1 MLPTHH
7 FTRRGFIQTSSA
19 LALSLTGL
27 PAFAK
32 EMKSPKLAFSTLG
45 CPDWTLQQIVDF
57 AVKHDFTGIEVRG
70 LLRQMDLPQCKEF
83 SQENIP
89 ATLRLLSDRGLKF
102 INLGSGA
109 SLHFSDPATRKK
121 NIDDGKRFI
130 DLASK
135 LNCPFVRVFPN
146 NFPKEQ
152 TKSQSMELMAKG
164 MLELAEFAEGSDV
177 TVLLETH
184 GDLLYIEDL
193 VQVMQ
198 ACEHKHTGLVWDMTN
213 MWVKTKESPA
223 LAYTKLKKYIHHTH
237 IKNARL
243 VDDKLVYTRIA
254 QGEVPIFEM
263 IDALIQG
270 GYDGYYSFEWEKM
283 WHPELE
289 EPELAIADYA
299 KVMKDYFQKQ

>member
-1 MLPTHH
+1 MLNTNHL
-7 FTRRGFIQTSSA
+7 TRREFIQTSSA
-19 LALSLTGL
+19 LAVSFTGL
-27 PAFAK
+27 SAFENK
-32 EMKSPKLAFSTLG
+32 MKSPKLAFSTLG
-45 CPDWTLQQIVDF
+45 CPDWTLTQIMDF
-57 AVKHDFTGIEVRG
+57 AVKHEFEGIEVRG
-70 LLRQMDLPQCKEF
+70 LMRQMDLPQCKEF

-89 ATLRLLSDRGLKF
+89 ATLRQLHDRGLKF

-109 SLHFSDPATRKK
+109 TLHFSDQATRKK

-135 LNCPFVRVFPN
+135 LQCPFIRVFPN

-152 TKSQSMELMAKG
+152 TKAQSMELMAKG
-164 MLELAEFAEGSDV
+164 MLELAEFAKGSAV

-193 VQVMQ
+193 IHVMQ

-223 LAYTKLKKYIHHTH
+223 VAYAKLKKYIHHTH

-270 GYDGYYSFEWEKM
+270 GYEGYYSFEWEKM

-299 KVMKDYFQKQ
+299 LEMKEYFQKK

>member
-1 MLPTHH
+1 MLPGNRL
-7 FTRRGFIQTSSA
+7 TRRGFIQTTST
-19 LALSLTGL
+19 LAVTLTGL
-27 PAFAK
+27 FAFDNK
-32 EMKSPKLAFSTLG
+32 LKSPKLAFSTLG

-57 AVKHDFTGIEVRG
+57 AVKHGFEGIEVRG
-70 LLRQMDLPQCKEF
+70 LMRQMDLPKCKEF

-89 ATLRLLSDRGLKF
+89 ATLRLLRDHGLKF

-109 SLHFSDPATRKK
+109 TLHFSDPATRKK

-130 DLASK
+130 DLANN
-135 LNCPFVRVFPN
+135 LQCPFVRVFPN

-152 TKSQSMELMAKG
+152 TKSQSMELIANG
-164 MLELAEFAEGSDV
+164 MLELAEFAKGSDV

-184 GDLLYIEDL
+184 GDLLFTEDL
-193 VQVMQ
+193 VQVMH

-223 LAYTKLKKYIHHTH
+223 LAYSKLKKYIHHTH

-243 VDDKLVYTRIA
+243 VDDKIVYTRIA

-263 IDALIQG
+263 IDALRQG
-270 GYDGYYSFEWEKM
+270 GYEGYYSFEWEKM

-299 KVMKDYFQKQ
+299 QQMKQYFQK